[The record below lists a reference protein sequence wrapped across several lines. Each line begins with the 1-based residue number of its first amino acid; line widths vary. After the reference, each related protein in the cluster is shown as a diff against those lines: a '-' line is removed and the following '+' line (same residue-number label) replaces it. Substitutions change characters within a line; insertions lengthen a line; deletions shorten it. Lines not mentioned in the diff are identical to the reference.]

1 MMQKETKQYRGSS
14 KGSPILQFLYTHPLG
29 RLMLKALVR
38 REVSQKA
45 RSLFCTPISRLA
57 IGPFIQKM
65 KIDMSQFQPGPYR
78 SFNDFFIRQ
87 IQPDARPIDRDERHV
102 ISPCDGKAAAYP
114 IDAHSVWHVKG
125 IDYSLEALLG
135 DRELAKQY
143 EGGVGVVLRLSPD
156 DYHRYCYI
164 DDGRM
169 GERTFIP
176 GKLHTVQPVA
186 EKERVFAVNCREYCI
201 LGTDH
206 FGPVI
211 QMEVGAVLVGK
222 IVNYHENH
230 RFCRGEEKGR
240 FEYGGSTILLFF
252 EKDRV
257 RLHPQLFLSGEQGR
271 EVKVQMGQKIGW
283 LR

>member
-1 MMQKETKQYRGSS
+1 MNPNDTQYRSVPE
-14 KGSPILQFLYTHPLG
+14 GSPILQFLYHDRFGQL
-29 RLMLKALVR
+29 LLKRLVR

-45 RSLFCTPISRLA
+45 RSIFCAPISRLA
-57 IGPFIQKM
+57 IGPFIKKM
-65 KIDMSQFQPGPYR
+65 HINMQEYQPGPYR

-87 IQPDARPIDRDERHV
+87 VKPGMRPADPNENHV

-125 IDYSLEALLG
+125 NDYSLAALLG
-135 DRELAKQY
+135 DQELAERY
-143 EGGVGVVLRLSPD
+143 MGGTGLVLRLSPD
-156 DYHRYCYI
+156 DYHRYCYL
-164 DDGRM
+164 DDGRL
-169 GERTFIP
+169 GERRFIP

-186 EKERVFAVNCREYCI
+186 EKEQVLAVNCREYTV
-201 LGTDH
+201 LGTEH

-211 QMEVGAVLVGK
+211 QMEVGAILVGK

-230 RFCRGEEKGR
+230 RFFRGEEKGR

-257 RLHPQLFLSGEQGR
+257 RLHPQLFLSGEMGR
-271 EVKVQMGQKIGW
+271 EVKVKMGQKIGW
-283 LR
+283 KI

>member
-1 MMQKETKQYRGSS
+1 MIQKQKQYRDSS
-14 KGSPILQFLYTHPLG
+14 KSSPVLQFLYHNAFG
-29 RLMLKALVR
+29 RLLLKGLVR
-38 REVSQKA
+38 REVSQRA
-45 RSLFCTPISRLA
+45 RSLFCAPLSRLA
-57 IGPFIQKM
+57 IGPFICRM
-65 KIDMSQFQPGPYR
+65 GIDMDDYQLGPYR

-87 IQPDARPIDRDERHV
+87 VKPSRRPVDREEGHL

-114 IDAHSVWHVKG
+114 IDARSVWHVKG
-125 IDYSLEALLG
+125 NDYSLAALLS
-135 DRELAKQY
+135 DEELAQRY

-164 DDGRM
+164 DDGHM
-169 GERTFIP
+169 GERHFIP

-186 EKERVFAVNCREYCI
+186 EREQVLAVNCREYT
-201 LGTDH
+201 LLETEH

-230 RFCRGEEKGR
+230 RFFRGEEKGR

-257 RLHPQLFLSGEQGR
+257 RLHPQLFRSAQQGR
-271 EVKVQMGQKIGW
+271 EVKVKMGQKIGQ
-283 LR
+283 R